1 MTNGPAATI
10 EAQLRRGVSR
20 LLADMGYG
28 TLAEFKLT
36 TGRRVDVIGLN
47 DRSEF
52 VIAEIKSSIAD
63 FRSDRKWR
71 EYLPFCDRFYF
82 AVPADFPQ
90 SILPGDSGV
99 IVADAYGGTIRRPG
113 DRDRGQR
120 HPQAA
125 PDRALRDRR
134 VLAPEPR
141 LGSGRRGYLEHF
153 PIKLVGPASRSGL

>member
-1 MTNGPAATI
+1 MSTRTQPMTNGPAATI

-99 IVADAYGGTIRRPG
+99 IVADAYGGTIRRPAIEIAVNG
-113 DRDRGQR
+113 TRKRRQIVR
-120 HPQAA
+120 FAIAA
-125 PDRALRDRR
+125 SSRLNRALD
-134 VLAPEPR
+134 
-141 LGSGRRGYLEHF
+141 LGAAD
-153 PIKLVGPASRSGL
+153 I